1 MTTIR
6 WTSRLLAAAAGVLAA
21 AAGVAAGSG
30 LAALLTGTVSPIV
43 SVGNAAIDLTPGA
56 LKDWAVETFG
66 ENDKLVL
73 IGGVFAMVGL
83 IAAAAGV
90 IGLRR
95 RRLALGITVALG
107 VVAVVAAA
115 ADRTLTADRWVGLL
129 PSVATLLVSTV
140 AFAWLLSGFAST
152 AGRRADVPGDGRPGD
167 DLPSGFDRRR
177 FLVAV
182 LGTGAVA
189 AAGGFLARAYGGLQA
204 AKSRLSLR
212 IPAPDE
218 AAPPLPAGAQ
228 VDVDGVSS
236 FITPNADFYRVDT
249 ALQVPDVP
257 AETWQLRIHGM
268 VDEEL
273 NLTFGDLVERRLIE
287 RRITLT
293 CVSNQV
299 GGDLLGNATWIG
311 VPVKDLLEEAGA
323 QSGADAVMS
332 TSADDMTIG
341 TPLAALT
348 DDREAILAIAM
359 NGEPLPLEHGFP
371 VRMVV
376 PGLYGFVSAT
386 KWLVDLEVSRF
397 EDFTAY
403 WTERDWS
410 ARAPIK
416 TSSRVDVPGSFQTL
430 PADNVRIG
438 GVAWAQTKGIAKVE
452 VRIDDGDWVEVDLA
466 EEDSVD
472 TWRQWAW
479 TWEDATPGTH
489 EVTVRATDASGYT
502 QTSERVEPRP
512 NGSTGWHSV
521 QFTVE

>member
-1 MTTIR
+1 MTKTR
-6 WTSRLLAAAAGVLAA
+6 WTTKLLAAGAGVLAA

-30 LAALLTGTVSPIV
+30 LAALLTGTVSPVV
-43 SVGNAAIDLTPGA
+43 SVGNAAIDLTPGP
-56 LKDWAVETFG
+56 LKDWAVQTFG
-66 ENDKLVL
+66 ENDKVVL
-73 IGGVFAMVGL
+73 IGGVFVVVAL

-90 IGLRR
+90 IGLRHQR
-95 RRLALGITVALG
+95 VALGITVLLG

-115 ADRTLTADRWVGLL
+115 TDRTLTADRWVGVL
-129 PSVATLLVSTV
+129 PSVLTLLVSTG
-140 AFAWLLSGFAST
+140 ALAWLLSGLRT
-152 AGRRADVPGDGRPGD
+152 PDRRGARTPDRDHSGD

-189 AAGGFLARAYGGLQA
+189 VAGGVLARVYGGLEA
-204 AKSRLSLR
+204 AKSRMSLR
-212 IPAPDE
+212 IPKPADP
-218 AAPPLPAGAQ
+218 APPVPPGAE
-228 VDVDGVSS
+228 VDLNGMSS
-236 FITPNADFYRVDT
+236 YLTPNGTFYRVDT

-257 AETWQLRIHGM
+257 AETWQLRVHGM
-268 VDEEL
+268 VDNEL
-273 NLTFGDLVERRLIE
+273 NLSFGDLADRRLIE

-299 GGDLLGNATWIG
+299 GGDLVGNATWIG
-311 VPVKDLLEEAGA
+311 VPIKELLAEAGVR
-323 QSGADAVMS
+323 SGADAVLS

-341 TPLAALT
+341 TPIGALT

-386 KWLVDLEVSRF
+386 KWLVDLEVTRF
-397 EDFTAY
+397 ADISAY
-403 WTERDWS
+403 WTDRGWS
-410 ARAPIK
+410 ERAPIK
-416 TSSRVDVPGSFQTL
+416 TSSRIDVPGSFQRM

-452 VRIDDGDWVEVDLA
+452 VRIDDGDWAEVDLA
-466 EEDSVD
+466 DEDNVD

-479 TWEDATPGTH
+479 TWEDAGPGTH

-502 QTSERVEPRP
+502 QTNERVEPRP

-521 QFTVE
+521 QFTVV